1 MIGLYSLVLIL
12 VTTLLS
18 ACGKSQPGTD
28 SGNVASDA
36 NLLTASNLG
45 EQIVLPTD
53 DYLQLPQY
61 RNADLAR
68 GERLVM
74 QCRACHSFEEGGQ
87 NIIGPNLHGFF
98 GRRVASVVG
107 YPYSPAMSQ
116 SDFIWTP
123 QALDAWLAEPT
134 AFLPGNRMVYGGLR
148 NAEDRYSAVA
158 ALLRLTTNS
167 PASTQH

>member
-1 MIGLYSLVLIL
+1 MVGLYSLILIL
-12 VTTLLS
+12 FTTLLS
-18 ACGKSQPGTD
+18 ACGKSQPGTET
-28 SGNVASDA
+28 GNISSDA
-36 NLLTASNLG
+36 DLLTAANLG
-45 EQIVLPTD
+45 KQLVLPTD

-74 QCRACHSFEEGGQ
+74 QCRACHSFEQGGQ

-98 GRRVASVVG
+98 GRRVAAIIG

-116 SDFIWTP
+116 ADFIWTP

-148 NAEDRYSAVA
+148 SAEDRHAAVA

-167 PASTQH
+167 PATIED

>member
-12 VTTLLS
+12 STTLLS
-18 ACGKSQPGTD
+18 ACGKSQTGTNTENI
-28 SGNVASDA
+28 SSDA
-36 NLLTASNLG
+36 DLLTAANLG
-45 EQIVLPTD
+45 KQLVLPTD

-61 RNADLAR
+61 RNADLVR

-74 QCRACHSFEEGGQ
+74 QCRACHSFEQGGQ
-87 NIIGPNLHGFF
+87 NIIGPNLYGFF

-107 YPYSPAMSQ
+107 YPYSPAMRQ

-134 AFLPGNRMVYGGLR
+134 EFLPGNRMVYGGLR
-148 NAEDRYSAVA
+148 NAEDRHAAVA

-167 PASTQH
+167 PASTHN